1 MKASEKT
8 MGSQQQ
14 PLGWVRIGL
23 GIGALALVGAA
34 VLSPVRFWANL
45 LLASF
50 LLLTLGLAGAF
61 FVALQYMSN
70 ASWSVAFRRVPE
82 ALSSLLPVGG
92 VALLA
97 ILFLH
102 PSLYSWA
109 RPVPAGE
116 EGLHGFRAMWLNLPF
131 FWARSLFY
139 LALWFL
145 LGRVMIRN
153 SRAQD
158 RDANPEHTRANI
170 RYSAAYLP
178 AFGFTFWIASM
189 DWIMSLEPHWSTTM
203 FGVYNFAG
211 MFLAGLAA
219 IILIVVLL
227 RETTPL
233 RDFVNEEHLH
243 DLGKLLFAFSTF
255 WMYIWFSQ
263 YMLVWYANISEESVY
278 YILRQHGFWGP
289 VFLLNIFLNWIIP
302 FVVLMPVSSKRNPS
316 TLAKVAI
323 VVLAGRWVDL
333 YLMIFPPL
341 VGETPAFGLWE
352 LGTVVGVIAAAWF
365 FFERSMREA
374 SLVPLNDPRLEESLH
389 YHN

>member
-1 MKASEKT
+1 LI
-8 MGSQQQ
+8 Q
-14 PLGWVRIGL
+14 IGL
-23 GIGALALVGAA
+23 LIGVGALVGAA
-34 VLSPVRFWANL
+34 VFSPPRFWANL

-50 LLLTLGLAGAF
+50 LLVGLGLAGTF
-61 FVALQYMSN
+61 FVALQYMCS

-82 ALSSLLPVGG
+82 ALSSLLPAGG
-92 VALLA
+92 AGLLA

-102 PSLYSWA
+102 PGLYPWA
-109 RPVPAGE
+109 HPALPGE
-116 EGLHGFRAMWLNLPF
+116 EALNRFKAVWLSLPF

-139 LALWFL
+139 LALWFV
-145 LGRVMIRN
+145 LGRAIRRN
-153 SRAQD
+153 SRQQDQYPGAQY
-158 RDANPEHTRANI
+158 TRANI
-170 RYSAAYLP
+170 RYSAAYLV
-178 AFGFTFWIASM
+178 AFGLTFWIASM
-189 DWIMSLEPHWSTTM
+189 DWIMSLEPYWSTTM

-211 MFLAGLAA
+211 LFLSGLAA
-219 IILIVVLL
+219 IILVVIYLKQ
-227 RETTPL
+227 TTSL

-263 YMLVWYANISEESVY
+263 YMLIWYADIPEETTY
-278 YILRQHGFWGP
+278 YILRQHGFWAP
-289 VFLLNIFLNWIIP
+289 IFLLNIFLNWIIP

-316 TLAKVAI
+316 ALAKVAI

-341 VGETPAFGLWE
+341 VGQPAFGLWE
-352 LGTVVGVIAAAWF
+352 IGAIVGVAAAAWF
-365 FFERSMREA
+365 VIQRSVHEA